1 VKSASASGTDWL
13 AWPVTIALIVS
24 AVAVR
29 VGFFA
34 YPFHNDS
41 GLYAYMGKVVAQG
54 GVLYRDFY
62 ENKPPGAAMI
72 TSVFWRAFGSWWP
85 GYVLSELALTFVAA
99 AVLARTARRHGGSH
113 AWLATFL
120 AAIVF
125 FNFGWAV
132 YSGFQLE
139 TIQIFFTTL
148 AAAAVVEA
156 LDGGGWADAF
166 TAGLAGGCAAMI
178 KPNGLAVGGAFAVV
192 LLLQARSLGWWR
204 TGKLIGCFGVGAVVP
219 VSVVAFWVIRTGIA
233 GEMPH
238 LMRQIALYG
247 SGSPMDSFTIFKLL
261 IVGFVC
267 GFPMLV
273 RGWVFRRHDA
283 TDDTVQPAL
292 WAFVL
297 IWAVIE
303 MLGIVMQGRMMVYHF
318 LPLAPVAALAYG
330 LLPRTSRGVVLAM
343 SLMPIA
349 FLSMQYRGSD
359 LTQIARATEI
369 DPLSRYLLSH
379 TQKGDSIFVDQT
391 GRVLLETGLNPGTR
405 YGIFYYWFNYDDA
418 PQDYCHGMLR
428 DFQQRQPKYIAVG
441 HNADKSLDYMSD
453 DPIMKYRP
461 LRQHNARLAWKE
473 FRDYL
478 AAHYQFETQI
488 GENDLFRR
496 RDRIVSASVQE

>member
-1 VKSASASGTDWL
+1 VKSATTSETDWL
-13 AWPVTIALIVS
+13 VWPVAIALIVS
-24 AVAVR
+24 AIAVR

-72 TSVFWRAFGSWWP
+72 TSIFWRIFGAWWP
-85 GYVLSELALTFVAA
+85 GYVLAELALTFVAA
-99 AVLARTARRHGGSH
+99 AVLARSVRRHAGSH

-148 AAAAVVEA
+148 ATAAILEA

-166 TAGLAGGCAAMI
+166 VAGLAGGCAAMI
-178 KPNGLAVGGAFAVV
+178 KPNGLAVGGAFVIV
-192 LLLQARSLGWWR
+192 LLLQARALGWRR
-204 TGKLIGCFGVGAVVP
+204 TVKLIGSFALGAVVP
-219 VSVVAFWVIRTGIA
+219 VSAVVFWVVRTGIA

-261 IVGFVC
+261 IVGFIC
-267 GFPMLV
+267 LFPLLV

-283 TDDTVQPAL
+283 TDNTVQPAL
-292 WAFVL
+292 WAFLLAWGIIEL
-297 IWAVIE
+297 I
-303 MLGIVMQGRMMVYHF
+303 GIVMQGRMSVYHF
-318 LPLAPVAALAYG
+318 LPLAPVGALAYG
-330 LLPRTSRGVVLAM
+330 LLPRSNRGVVLAM
-343 SLMPIA
+343 SLLPIA

-359 LTQIARATEI
+359 LTQLANATQI
-369 DPLSRYLLSH
+369 DPLSRYLLAH
-379 TQKGDSIFVDQT
+379 TQRGDSIFVDQT

-405 YGIFYYWFNYDDA
+405 FSIFYYWYNYDDA
-418 PQDYCHGMLR
+418 PQDYCNGMIR
-428 DFQQRQPKYIAVG
+428 DFQQREPKYIAVG
-441 HNADKSLDYMSD
+441 HDADKSLDHMAD

-461 LRQHNARLAWKE
+461 VRERNAQLAWKE

-488 GENDLFRR
+488 GKNDLFRR
-496 RDRIVSASVQE
+496 RDTTSSANIAD

>member
-1 VKSASASGTDWL
+1 MKSASASGTDWL

-24 AVAVR
+24 AVTVR

-54 GVLYRDFY
+54 GTLYRDFY

-72 TSVFWRAFGSWWP
+72 TSAFWRAFGSWWP
-85 GYVLSELALTFVAA
+85 GYVLAELGLTFIAA
-99 AVLARTARRHGGSH
+99 AVLARTARRHGGPH

-120 AAIVF
+120 AATVF

-148 AAAAVVEA
+148 AAAAVIEA
-156 LDGGGWADAF
+156 LCGGDWRDALV
-166 TAGLAGGCAAMI
+166 AGLCGGCAAMI
-178 KPNGLAVGGAFAVV
+178 KPNGLAVGAAFAIV
-192 LLLQARSLGWWR
+192 LLLQTGLLGWRR
-204 TGKLIGCFGVGAVVP
+204 TGKLIASFALGAALP
-219 VSVVAFWVIRTGIA
+219 VSVVVFWVLRTGIA
-233 GEMPH
+233 SEMPH

-247 SGSPMDSFTIFKLL
+247 SASPMDSFTIFKLL

-267 GFPMLV
+267 GFPLLV
-273 RGWVFRRHDA
+273 RGWVFRRRDA
-283 TDDTVQPAL
+283 MDDTVQPML

-297 IWAVIE
+297 IWAGIE
-303 MLGIVMQGRMMVYHF
+303 ALGIVMQGRMSVYHF

-330 LLPRTSRGVVLAM
+330 LLPRSNRGVVLAM
-343 SLMPIA
+343 SLLPIA

-359 LTQIARATEI
+359 LTQLANATQV
-369 DPLSRYLLSH
+369 DPLSRYLLAH
-379 TQKGDSIFVDQT
+379 TQRGDSIFVDQT

-405 YGIFYYWFNYDDA
+405 FSIFYYWFNYDDA
-418 PQDYCHGMLR
+418 PQDYCRGMIR
-428 DFQQRQPKYIAVG
+428 DFQQREPKYIAVG
-441 HNADKSLDYMSD
+441 HDADKSLDHMAD

-461 LRQHNARLAWKE
+461 VRQQNARLAWKE

-478 AAHYQFETQI
+478 AAHYQFETRV
-488 GENDLFRR
+488 GENDLYRR
-496 RDRIVSASVQE
+496 RDTTASANIQE